1 MYVLCVYNIYIYIY
15 SSIQYTIYSLISLS
29 LYIYMYIYFL
39 HEELTSEYKSMF
51 ADTGGL
57 SARGLGA
64 AGLHAARRLDTKRLA
79 SCFLGATERQCHAVS
94 VALPAKPRANPPL
107 RCS

>member
-1 MYVLCVYNIYIYIY
+1 M
-15 SSIQYTIYSLISLS
+15 QYTIYSLISLS
-29 LYIYMYIYFL
+29 LYMYIYFL